1 MKIDVL
7 KQLSYEE
14 LQSAYA
20 SFLKEQNLSKNTI
33 STSKSDAFYLLKYD
47 DSIDFWELLLRDDFE
62 IAAKTHLKATLM
74 RTSSGNVNA
83 NLNGYMSHLR
93 RFRKFV
99 FSDDNTLYPKTDTPK
114 VAMKK
119 TLPIIPTPCKTEVEY
134 YLHQWD
140 QLESYRLQE
149 DALDK
154 LFLDYAPNNNE
165 ISDILLKAAT
175 LNDFYST
182 NIFSIFPVAKH
193 IQALNIDQRLQNGDV
208 SLVDDIKDVNINGK
222 TRHLYSFATKYCSHH
237 NSDQY
242 PIYDRYVEEVLTYFR
257 KKDHFATFTS
267 QDLKN
272 YSRFKSLLIEFQNY
286 YSLQEYSL
294 KQLDQYLWQLGKQ
307 YFPKQ
312 YK

>member
-14 LQSAYA
+14 LQNAYA
-20 SFLKEQNLSKNTI
+20 SFLKEQNLAKNTI

-47 DSIDFWELLLRDDFE
+47 DSIDFWDLLLRDDFE
-62 IAAKTHLKATLM
+62 ITAKTHLTATLM

-83 NLNGYMSHLR
+83 NLSGYMSHLR

-99 FSDDNTLYPKTDTPK
+99 FADDNTLPPKTANPK
-114 VAMKK
+114 AVIKK
-119 TLPIIPTPCKTEVEY
+119 PLSEIPTPCKSEVEY
-134 YLHQWD
+134 YLHQWN
-140 QLESYRLQE
+140 QLENYRLQE
-149 DALDK
+149 GALDK
-154 LFLDYAPNNNE
+154 LFLEYAPNNLE

-193 IQALNIDQRLQNGDV
+193 IQALNIDQRLRDGDI
-208 SLVDDIKDVNINGK
+208 SLVDDIKDVIINGK

-237 NSDQY
+237 NPDHY
-242 PIYDRYVEEVLTYFR
+242 PIYDRYVEEVLIYFK
-257 KKDHFATFTS
+257 KKDHFATFS
-267 QDLKN
+267 SKDLKD

-286 YSLQEYSL
+286 YSLREYSL
-294 KQLDQYLWQLGKQ
+294 KQLDQYLWQLGKR